1 MDWEVGVSRNKI
13 LYMEGINNKVLLY
26 RTENYIQCLV
36 INYNGKV
43 YKKVYMYVIKYNIV
57 NQVYFNKK

>member
-1 MDWEVGVSRNKI
+1 
-13 LYMEGINNKVLLY
+13 MEGINNKVLLY

>member
-26 RTENYIQCLV
+26 RTENNIKCLV
-36 INYNGKV
+36 IKYNGKV